1 MSQVAQ
7 LLQPEELQSI
17 ANLNL
22 FARQAV
28 EGAISGQHRSPHKG
42 FSIEFAQHREY
53 VQGDEIRRVD
63 WKVFAKTD
71 RYYVREYEEETT
83 LRATLLVD
91 CSGSMDYAREGGISK
106 CQYAMK
112 LAACIAQIIIRQ
124 TDSVGMVTFDD
135 QIRSFIP
142 PRSSTSH
149 LRLLYKQMIESRPGG
164 ETDLSTIFQKL
175 MPRLQRRGMIFIF
188 TDGFSDQRALLH
200 SLAHFQQASHEVVL
214 FHILDPDEIEFP
226 FSAWTKFEN
235 LEMFG
240 QFRTLDPA
248 SFRVAYL
255 ENLRQFRE
263 ALKTGCQRHRI
274 DLVPMSTA
282 EPITDALACC
292 LRQRQ
297 LAA

>member
-1 MSQVAQ
+1 
-7 LLQPEELQSI
+7 
-17 ANLNL
+17 
-22 FARQAV
+22 
-28 EGAISGQHRSPHKG
+28 
-42 FSIEFAQHREY
+42 
-53 VQGDEIRRVD
+53 VQGDDTRRVD
-63 WKVFAKTD
+63 WKVFGKTD
-71 RYYVREYEEETT
+71 RYYIREYEEETS

-91 CSGSMDYAREGGISK
+91 ISGSMDYAREGGISK

-124 TDSVGMVTFDD
+124 SDSVGMVTFDD
-135 QIRSFIP
+135 QVRSFIP

-149 LRLLYKQMIESRPGG
+149 LRLLYQTMIESRPGG
-164 ETDLSTIFQKL
+164 ETDLATIFQKL

-188 TDGFSDQRALLH
+188 TDGFSDQRALLQ
-200 SLAHFQQASHEVVL
+200 SLSHFRQASHEVVL

-235 LEMFG
+235 LEMLG
-240 QFRTLDPA
+240 TFRTLDPA

-255 ENLRQFRE
+255 DNLRQFRE

-274 DLVPMSTA
+274 DLVPMNTS
-282 EPITDALACC
+282 EPITDALARC

>member
-7 LLQPEELQSI
+7 LLQPDELQSI

-53 VQGDEIRRVD
+53 VQGDDTRRVD
-63 WKVFAKTD
+63 WKVFGKTD
-71 RYYVREYEEETT
+71 RYYIREYEEETS

-124 TDSVGMVTFDD
+124 SDSVGMVTFDD

-142 PRSSTSH
+142 ARSSTSH
-149 LRLLYKQMIESRPGG
+149 LRLLYQQMIESRPGG
-164 ETDLSTIFQKL
+164 ETDLATIFQKL

-188 TDGFSDQRALLH
+188 TDGFSDQRALLQ
-200 SLAHFQQASHEVVL
+200 SLSHFRQASHEVVL

-235 LEMFG
+235 LEALG
-240 QFRTLDPA
+240 AFRTLDPA

-255 ENLRQFRE
+255 DNLRQFRE

-274 DLVPMSTA
+274 DLVPMNTS
-282 EPITDALACC
+282 EPITDALARC